1 MLVKYKLCVILAS
14 LPSQPKP
21 VGFASS
27 PEGGAN
33 ASGRRSAADLQGL
46 YLEQQPALPL
56 GELAAKQTERAS
68 QFTENHQCNVR
79 LTE

>member
-1 MLVKYKLCVILAS
+1 MLYLIYLYKITLSVKAF
-14 LPSQPKP
+14 
-21 VGFASS
+21 GFASS

-56 GELAAKQTERAS
+56 GELAAKQTERARP
-68 QFTENHQCNVR
+68 FTEEEI
-79 LTE
+79 L